1 LSSHD
6 CVNLL
11 IDLNSSQTSDQILK
25 HDVQIDTY
33 MNILS
38 IGGSDPSSGAGIQ
51 SDIKTFSNHGVY
63 GFTVVTAVTSQNTKN
78 VASIEPVSTKSLMA
92 QLDSILSDFHVDA
105 IKIGMVYNSQIIKV
119 IHSKL
124 RKFKVPIVVDPI
136 IKSTTGATLLKK
148 SALHDYRKMIVP
160 LADVITPNKYE
171 AKVLSGTSNTNKSA
185 KKIQAMGA
193 KCVIITGATSSNS
206 QISDFVL
213 EENRKYIISGKKIP
227 TRNHGSGCNYSAA
240 ISASLAKGNTIHY
253 AVKTAKDYVYQSI
266 RNSKNIGKGVN
277 ITHKNISNGM
287 RELSD
292 SINHFKQIQNIYKII
307 PECQTNFVF
316 AKKNPKSV
324 MDVLGVSGRLVK
336 SGKEVVTAG
345 EIVYG
350 GSQHVGTAVIQVNKK
365 FPEIRSGLNIKY
377 DPKIISKAKKSRYT
391 VLSYDRTK
399 EPKKSKQKE
408 NSSIS
413 WGISNSLNAKS
424 PDVIY
429 HKGDIGKEPMI
440 LIFGKNPDDVIRKVS
455 KLRPYH

>member
-1 LSSHD
+1 
-6 CVNLL
+6 
-11 IDLNSSQTSDQILK
+11 
-25 HDVQIDTY
+25 

-51 SDIKTFSNHGVY
+51 SDIKTFSNHDAY
-63 GFTVVTAVTSQNTKN
+63 GFTIVTAITSQNTKN
-78 VASIEPVSTKSLMA
+78 VTSIEPVSAKSLMA
-92 QLDSILSDFHVDA
+92 QLDSILSDFHIDA
-105 IKIGMVYNSQIIKV
+105 IKIGMVYDSQIIKV

-124 RKFKVPIVVDPI
+124 RNIRVPIVVDPI
-136 IKSTTGATLLKK
+136 IKSTTDAILLKK
-148 SALHDYRKMIVP
+148 SALRDYKKMMVP
-160 LADVITPNKYE
+160 LADVITPNKFE
-171 AKVLSGTSNTNKSA
+171 AKALSGISNTKKSA
-185 KKIQAMGA
+185 KKIQSMGA
-193 KCVIITGATSSNS
+193 KCVIITGATSSNGK
-206 QISDFVL
+206 ISDFVL
-213 EENRKYIISGKKIP
+213 EESREYVISGKKIP
-227 TRNHGSGCNYSAA
+227 IKNHGSGCNYSASIA
-240 ISASLAKGNTIHY
+240 VSLAKGNTMHN

-266 RNSKNIGKGVN
+266 KNSKNIGKGVN
-277 ITHKNISNGM
+277 LTHKNISNGM

-292 SINHFKQIQNIYKII
+292 SINNFKQIKNIYKVI

-316 AKKNPKSV
+316 AKKNPKNIT
-324 MDVLGVSGRLVK
+324 DVLGISGRLVK

-345 EIVYG
+345 EIVCG
-350 GSQHVGTAVIQVNKK
+350 GSQHVGTAVIQVSKK

-377 DPKIISKAKKSRYT
+377 DPKIISKAKKSRFT
-391 VLSYDRTK
+391 VLSYDRSK

-413 WGISNSLNAKS
+413 WGISNCLNAKS

>member
-1 LSSHD
+1 
-6 CVNLL
+6 
-11 IDLNSSQTSDQILK
+11 
-25 HDVQIDTY
+25 

-51 SDIKTFSNHGVY
+51 SDVKTFSNHNVY
-63 GFTVVTAVTSQNTKN
+63 GFTAVTAITSQNTRK
-78 VASIEPVSTKSLMA
+78 VTSIEPVSTKSLRA
-92 QLDSILSDFHVDA
+92 QLDSILSDFHIDA

-124 RKFKVPIVVDPI
+124 RNIKVPIVVDPI

-148 SALHDYRKMIVP
+148 SALHDYKKMIVP
-160 LADVITPNKYE
+160 LADVITPNKFE
-171 AKVLSGTSNTNKSA
+171 AKSLSGISNTKKSA
-185 KKIQAMGA
+185 KKIQSMGA

-213 EENRKYIISGKKIP
+213 EENKEYMISGKKIP
-227 TRNHGSGCNYSAA
+227 VRNHGSGCNYSAS
-240 ISASLAKGNTIHY
+240 ISVSLAKGNTINY

-266 RNSKNIGKGVN
+266 RNSKKIGKGVN

-287 RELSD
+287 SELTD
-292 SINHFKQIQNIYKII
+292 SINHFKQIKIIYKII

-316 AKKNPKSV
+316 AKKNPKSI
-324 MDVLGVSGRLVK
+324 MDVLGISGRLVK

-391 VLSYDRTK
+391 ILSYDRSK

-413 WGISNSLNAKS
+413 WGISNCLNAKP
-424 PDVIY
+424 PDIIY

-440 LIFGKNPDDVIRKVS
+440 LIFGKNPNDVIRKVS

>member
-1 LSSHD
+1 
-6 CVNLL
+6 
-11 IDLNSSQTSDQILK
+11 
-25 HDVQIDTY
+25 

-51 SDIKTFSNHGVY
+51 SDIKTFSNYDVY
-63 GFTVVTAVTSQNTKN
+63 GFTVVTAITSQNTKK
-78 VASIEPVSTKSLMA
+78 VTSIESVSTKSIRA
-92 QLDSILSDFHVDA
+92 QLDSILSDFHIDA
-105 IKIGMVYNSQIIKV
+105 IKIGMVYNSQIIKI

-124 RKFKVPIVVDPI
+124 RNIKVPIVVDPI
-136 IKSTTGATLLKK
+136 IKSTTGAILLKK
-148 SALHDYRKMIVP
+148 NALCDYKKMMIP

-171 AKVLSGTSNTNKSA
+171 AKVLSGISNMNKSA
-185 KKIQAMGA
+185 KKIQSMGA

-213 EENRKYIISGKKIP
+213 EESREYVISGEKIP
-227 TRNHGSGCNYSAA
+227 IKNHGSGCNYSAS
-240 ISASLAKGNTIHY
+240 IVVSLAKGNTMHN

-277 ITHKNISNGM
+277 ITHKNTSDGM
-287 RELSD
+287 NELSY
-292 SINHFKQIQNIYKII
+292 SINHFKQIKNIYKVI

-316 AKKNPKSV
+316 AKKNPKNIT
-324 MDVLGVSGRLVK
+324 DVLGISGRLVK
-336 SGKEVVTAG
+336 SGKEIITAG

-377 DPKIISKAKKSRYT
+377 DPKIIAKAKKSKFT
-391 VLSYDRTK
+391 VLSYDRSK

-429 HKGDIGKEPMI
+429 HKGDIGKEAMI
-440 LIFGKNPDDVIRKVS
+440 LIFGKNPSEVIQKVS
-455 KLRPYH
+455 KLTSFH

>member
-1 LSSHD
+1 
-6 CVNLL
+6 
-11 IDLNSSQTSDQILK
+11 
-25 HDVQIDTY
+25 

-51 SDIKTFSNHGVY
+51 SDIKTFSNHDVY
-63 GFTVVTAVTSQNTKN
+63 GFTVVTAITSQNTRK
-78 VASIEPVSTKSLMA
+78 VTSIEPISAKSLMA
-92 QLDSILSDFHVDA
+92 QIDSILSDFHIDA
-105 IKIGMVYNSQIIKV
+105 IKIGMVYNSQIINV

-124 RKFKVPIVVDPI
+124 RNIKVPIVVDPI
-136 IKSTTGATLLKK
+136 IKSTTGTMLLKK
-148 SALHDYRKMIVP
+148 SALRDYKKMIIP

-185 KKIQAMGA
+185 KKIQSMGA
-193 KCVIITGATSSNS
+193 KCVIITGATSSNGK
-206 QISDFVL
+206 ISDFIL
-213 EENRKYIISGKKIP
+213 EENMEYVISGKKIP
-227 TRNHGSGCNYSAA
+227 IRNHGSGCNYSASIA
-240 ISASLAKGNTIHY
+240 VSLANGNTIHD

-266 RNSKNIGKGVN
+266 KHSKNIGKGVN

-292 SINHFKQIQNIYKII
+292 SINHFKQIKNIYKVI

-316 AKKNPKSV
+316 AKKNPRGV

-377 DPKIISKAKKSRYT
+377 DTKIISKAKKSGFT
-391 VLSYDRTK
+391 ILSYDRTG
-399 EPKKSKQKE
+399 EPRKSKRRE

-413 WGISNSLNAKS
+413 WGISNSLKTKS
-424 PDVIY
+424 PDIIY
-429 HKGDIGKEPMI
+429 HKGDVGKEPMI
-440 LIFGKNPDDVIRKVS
+440 LIFGKNPNDVMKKTS
-455 KLRPYH
+455 KITIH

>member
-1 LSSHD
+1 
-6 CVNLL
+6 
-11 IDLNSSQTSDQILK
+11 
-25 HDVQIDTY
+25 

-51 SDIKTFSNHGVY
+51 SDVKTFSNHNVY
-63 GFTVVTAVTSQNTKN
+63 GFTAVTAITSQNTRK
-78 VASIEPVSTKSLMA
+78 VTSIEPVSTKSLRA
-92 QLDSILSDFHVDA
+92 QLDSILSDFHIDA

-124 RKFKVPIVVDPI
+124 RNTKVPIVVDPI
-136 IKSTTGATLLKK
+136 IKSTTGTMLLKK
-148 SALHDYRKMIVP
+148 SALHDYKKMMIP

-185 KKIQAMGA
+185 KKIQSMGA

-213 EENRKYIISGKKIP
+213 EENKEYMISGKKIP
-227 TRNHGSGCNYSAA
+227 TRNHGSGCNYSAS
-240 ISASLAKGNTIHY
+240 ISVSLAKGNTIHY
-253 AVKTAKDYVYQSI
+253 AVKAAKDYVYQSI
-266 RNSKNIGKGVN
+266 KNSKKIGKGVN
-277 ITHKNISNGM
+277 LTHKNISNGM

-292 SINHFKQIQNIYKII
+292 SINNFKQIKNIYKVI

-316 AKKNPKSV
+316 AKKNPKNIT
-324 MDVLGVSGRLVK
+324 DVLGISGRLVK

-345 EIVYG
+345 EIVCG
-350 GSQHVGTAVIQVNKK
+350 GSQHVGTAVIQVSKK

-377 DPKIISKAKKSRYT
+377 DPKIISKAKKSKFT
-391 VLSYDRTK
+391 VLSYDRSK

-413 WGISNSLNAKS
+413 WGISNCINAKS

-429 HKGDIGKEPMI
+429 HKGDVGKEPMI

>member
-1 LSSHD
+1 
-6 CVNLL
+6 
-11 IDLNSSQTSDQILK
+11 
-25 HDVQIDTY
+25 

-51 SDIKTFSNHGVY
+51 SDVKTFSNHNVY
-63 GFTVVTAVTSQNTKN
+63 GFTAVTAITSQNTRK
-78 VASIEPVSTKSLMA
+78 VTSIEPVSTKSLRA
-92 QLDSILSDFHVDA
+92 QLDSILSDFHIDA

-124 RKFKVPIVVDPI
+124 RNTKVPIVVDPI
-136 IKSTTGATLLKK
+136 IKSTTGTMLLKK
-148 SALHDYRKMIVP
+148 SALHDYKKMMIP

-171 AKVLSGTSNTNKSA
+171 AKVLSGISNTNKSA

-193 KCVIITGATSSNS
+193 YCVIITGVSSSNS

-213 EENRKYIISGKKIP
+213 EENRKYVISGKKIS
-227 TRNHGSGCNYSAA
+227 TKNHGSGCNYSAS
-240 ISASLAKGNTIHY
+240 ISVSLAKGNTINY

-266 RNSKNIGKGVN
+266 RNSKKIGKGVS
-277 ITHKNISNGM
+277 ITHKNISNEM

-292 SINHFKQIQNIYKII
+292 SINHFKQIKNIYKVI

-316 AKKNPKSV
+316 AKKNPKIIK
-324 MDVLGVSGRLVK
+324 DVLGISGRLVK

-365 FPEIRSGLNIKY
+365 FPEVRSGINIKY
-377 DPKIISKAKKSRYT
+377 DPKIIAKAKKSKFT
-391 VLSYDRTK
+391 VLSYDRSK

-408 NSSIS
+408 SSSIS

-429 HKGDIGKEPMI
+429 HKGDIGKEQMI
-440 LIFGKNPDDVIRKVS
+440 LIFGNNPDDVIRKVS
-455 KLRPYH
+455 KLTPFY

>member
-1 LSSHD
+1 M
-6 CVNLL
+6 
-11 IDLNSSQTSDQILK
+11 DLNSRQVSDQILK
-25 HDVQIDTY
+25 HDIQFNTD

-51 SDIKTFSNHGVY
+51 SDIKTFSNHDVY
-63 GFTVVTAVTSQNTKN
+63 GFTVVTAITSQNTRK
-78 VASIEPVSTKSLMA
+78 VTSVEPVSAKSLMA
-92 QLDSILSDFHVDA
+92 QIDSILSDFHIDA

-124 RKFKVPIVVDPI
+124 RNIKVPIVIDPI

-148 SALHDYRKMIVP
+148 NALHDYKKMIVP

-171 AKVLSGTSNTNKSA
+171 AKVLSGISNTNKSA
-185 KKIQAMGA
+185 KKIQLMGA
-193 KCVIITGATSSNS
+193 NCVIITGAASSNN
-206 QISDFVL
+206 QISDFIL
-213 EENRKYIISGKKIP
+213 EESREYVISGKKIP
-227 TRNHGSGCNYSAA
+227 IRNHGSGCNYSASIA
-240 ISASLAKGNTIHY
+240 VSLAKGNTIRY
-253 AVKTAKDYVYQSI
+253 AVKAAKDYVYQSI
-266 RNSKNIGKGVN
+266 KNSKNIGKGVH
-277 ITHKNISNGM
+277 ITHKNTSNGM
-287 RELSD
+287 RKLSD
-292 SINHFKQIQNIYKII
+292 SINHFKQIKNIYKVI

-316 AKKNPKSV
+316 AKKNPKNIT
-324 MDVLGVSGRLVK
+324 DVLGISGRLVK

-365 FPEIRSGLNIKY
+365 FPEIRSGINIKY
-377 DPKIISKAKKSRYT
+377 DPKIISKAKKSKFT
-391 VLSYDRTK
+391 VLSYDRSK

-429 HKGDIGKEPMI
+429 HKGDIGKEAMI
-440 LIFGKNPDDVIRKVS
+440 LIFGKNPSEVIQKVS
-455 KLRPYH
+455 KLTSFH